1 MTNLESNPIV
11 RRGEEEI
18 GHTGEVEAIVEEET
32 AIPARKR
39 KVTIFDVERFYEG
52 DTHASEM
59 SLEAYQPGSSRMRDP
74 RLEQRYREDNP
85 YSRG

>member
-32 AIPARKR
+32 VIPARKR
-39 KVTIFDVERFYEG
+39 GVTIIDVERFYEG
-52 DTHASEM
+52 DTHA
-59 SLEAYQPGSSRMRDP
+59 P
-74 RLEQRYREDNP
+74 
-85 YSRG
+85 